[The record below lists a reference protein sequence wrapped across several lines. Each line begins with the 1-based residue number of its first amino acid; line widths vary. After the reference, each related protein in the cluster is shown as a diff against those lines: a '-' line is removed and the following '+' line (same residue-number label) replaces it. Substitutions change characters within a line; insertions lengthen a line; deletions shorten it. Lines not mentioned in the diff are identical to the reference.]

1 MATASYLLFGD
12 FVPEEDV
19 VAVARLKGG
28 GKVRSGVRRIIRG
41 EWAFE
46 TVRVGRSR
54 CPGLGET
61 VGNVRGQGNN
71 TEQRGDFPGLR
82 QMPWGSF
89 NHLAGAYP
97 LSRRRR
103 PLLGRRRSRQFAI
116 LERLDV
122 SKLRRRVVR
131 RQIGPVAEELLAQR
145 SAWAIELRISPA
157 TL

>member
-82 QMPWGSF
+82 QMPVG
-89 NHLAGAYP
+89 
-97 LSRRRR
+97 
-103 PLLGRRRSRQFAI
+103 LL
-116 LERLDV
+116 
-122 SKLRRRVVR
+122 
-131 RQIGPVAEELLAQR
+131 
-145 SAWAIELRISPA
+145 
-157 TL
+157 